1 MIKQNGLFLDFILT
15 QVAEPIYDAL
25 NEADK
30 KFELM
35 KSQNKLVVD
44 FANDSKENIQLLSDY
59 IYRNKNISK
68 GHAKQSVKEL
78 QHQHETLEKKYNQ
91 ITKLI
96 NEDEL

>member
-1 MIKQNGLFLDFILT
+1 MIKQNGLFLDFIIKQT
-15 QVAEPIYDAL
+15 IEPIYGAL
-25 NEADK
+25 NEVDK

-35 KSQNKLVVD
+35 KAQNRLIVD
-44 FANDSKENIQLLSDY
+44 FANDSKENIQLISDY

-96 NEDEL
+96 DEGKS